1 MKTTKRILA
10 LVLSALVLV
19 SGFAFSTQASGTK
32 ELSIISYNVAGLPV
46 GTDVPFNQAALG
58 NLFNETGY
66 DIIAVQEDFTYHNMM
81 VEDLSKTLYP
91 YWTNHTGGVPG
102 GDGLNIFSKYKL
114 YNEERT
120 TWRSL
125 SGVIEGGA
133 DELTPKG
140 ILYTCIELEDG
151 VYLDFYTVHAD
162 AYGDPDSVAA
172 RSDNFRQLAEIIN
185 KRGTKNPVIVAGDF
199 NTAHHYFS
207 EASRNVFR
215 EVLIDGCGFKDNWV
229 ELVNGGDYDKF
240 VGYPG
245 DHFGYWDSLDKV
257 LYRDGDG
264 VKLTATEFEYKFFLN
279 NKGESISDHA
289 AALSK
294 FTYEKTENFTE
305 NEENVEVVKPDK
317 NRNIFAFVKTLIM
330 DIIKLLTDFDK
341 ILALIGINK

>member
-10 LVLSALVLV
+10 LMLSVLVLV
-19 SGFAFSTQASGTK
+19 SGCAIAAQAAEAK
-32 ELSIISYNVAGLPV
+32 EIKIMSYNVAGLPV
-46 GTDVPFNQAALG
+46 GMDVPTNQAALG
-58 NLFNETGY
+58 NIFNKSGY

-81 VEDLSKTLYP
+81 AENLSKDIYP
-91 YWTNHTGGVPG
+91 HWTNHSGAVPG
-102 GDGLNIFSKYKL
+102 GDGLNIFSKYPL

-140 ILYTCIELEDG
+140 ILYTLIELEDG

-162 AYGDPDSVAA
+162 AYGDPGSVAA

-185 KRGTKNPVIVAGDF
+185 KRGTKNPVIIAGDF
-199 NTAHHYFS
+199 NTAHHYFG
-207 EASRNVFR
+207 EASRDVFR

-229 ELVNGGDYDKF
+229 ELVNDGDYDNF

-264 VKLTATEFEYKFFLN
+264 VKLTATEFEYKFILN

-289 AALSK
+289 AALST
-294 FTYEKTENFTE
+294 FTYEKTESFTE
-305 NEENVEVVKPDK
+305 NDEETEVVKPDK
-317 NRNIFAFVKTLIM
+317 NRNLFAFIKTTIM

-341 ILALIGINK
+341 ILALLGINK